1 MNILNL
7 KSQIKQPAQVQT
19 SQFDLSAAEIEVI
32 LRLLQ
37 GTNFP
42 VRDIETLYVAI
53 VKLQEQFKSKINA
66 NKSES

>member
-7 KSQIKQPAQVQT
+7 KSQIKPQPQVQN
-19 SQFDLSAAEIEVI
+19 SQFDLSQAEIEVI

-37 GTNFP
+37 GTTFP
-42 VRDIETLYVAI
+42 VRDIEILYVAI

-66 NKSES
+66 NKGES